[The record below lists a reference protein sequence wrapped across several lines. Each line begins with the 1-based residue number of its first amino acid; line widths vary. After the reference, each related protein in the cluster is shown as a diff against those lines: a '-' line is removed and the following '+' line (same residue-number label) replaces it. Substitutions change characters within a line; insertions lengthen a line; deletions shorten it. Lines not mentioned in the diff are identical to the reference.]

1 METQST
7 ILNEYMKKRV
17 IKSRFVA
24 FDLQDLKGDKPCLP
38 PALEK
43 GENEM
48 YPQPPPIKKVVPPK
62 LVINLSKL
70 TEIRVDYQLYTTKS

>member
-1 METQST
+1 METQSK

-38 PALEK
+38 PALGK
-43 GENEM
+43 AKNEM

-70 TEIRVDYQLYTTKS
+70 SKMQVDYT